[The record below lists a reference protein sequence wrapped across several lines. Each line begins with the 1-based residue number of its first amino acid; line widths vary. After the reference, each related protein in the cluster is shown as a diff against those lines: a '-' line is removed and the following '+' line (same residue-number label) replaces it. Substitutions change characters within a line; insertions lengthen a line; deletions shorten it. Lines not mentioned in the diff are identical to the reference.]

1 MLRDVLSDATGT
13 AGATAEIRW
22 CPRVEVGGVAYER
35 AVVRTPWIQVG
46 DNLASVLVE
55 RLKPILRYGDLAIV
69 SEKAV
74 TIAEGLVVP
83 AADVSVSPLA
93 NRLAGLVQ
101 PTEGSRG
108 LSIPEKMEYVL
119 RDVGYSRILLAAATA
134 AVTRPL
140 GLRGGFYIVAGR
152 VARAMDGMRPPF
164 EGTLIP
170 PLAPRAAH
178 RIACGL
184 ADQLGTT
191 VAIVDMNDRGGSI
204 RTLSRPVMTRRRL
217 RQILADNP
225 LGQRDERTP
234 IGIVRRVSAASLAPP
249 A

>member
-13 AGATAEIRW
+13 AGASTEIRW
-22 CPRVEVGGVAYER
+22 CPRVDVGGITYER
-35 AVVRTPWIQVG
+35 AVVRTPWIRVG
-46 DNLASVLVE
+46 DDLGTTLIE

-74 TIAEGLVVP
+74 TIAEGLTVP
-83 AADVSVSPLA
+83 AADVTVSSLA

-119 RDVGYSRILLAAATA
+119 RDAGPPRILLATAAA
-134 AVTRPL
+134 AVTRPI

-170 PLAPRAAH
+170 PLAPRVAH
-178 RIACGL
+178 RIARSL
-184 ADQLGTT
+184 ADRLGAP

-217 RQILADNP
+217 RRILADNP

-234 IGIVRRVSAASLAPP
+234 IGIVRRISATSLPLPP
-249 A
+249 